1 MTNAVSIIVEMK
13 RRKEPTTPKLM
24 IKGSDKVTILLLEKW
39 LKVSVEDS
47 GLVPTVLSCT

>member
-24 IKGSDKVTILLLEKW
+24 ARGSVAVIKITANYIGTL
-39 LKVSVEDS
+39 
-47 GLVPTVLSCT
+47 